1 MKISKK
7 FKKRLEISSFYKC
20 TKNHDHRLYCSW
32 DMVCDGCNCFWF
44 WAIFYP
50 FTPYQPKKCKFQKM
64 KFTQVYIPKIMI
76 ICMLYCS
83 WDMVCDGCNCF
94 SFWAIFYP
102 FNPYQPKKCKFQKM
116 KFTQVY
122 QKSWSYAILFLR
134 YGTWHVIIFHFGLFF
149 TLLPP

>member
-83 WDMVCDGCNCF
+83 WDMVCVMD
-94 SFWAIFYP
+94 
-102 FNPYQPKKCKFQKM
+102 
-116 KFTQVY
+116 
-122 QKSWSYAILFLR
+122 
-134 YGTWHVIIFHFGLFF
+134 VIVFHFGLFF
-149 TLLPP
+149 TLLTPTSPKNVNFKKWNLHRCTKNHDHMLYCSWDMVHDM

>member
-64 KFTQVYIPKIMI
+64 KFTQVY
-76 ICMLYCS
+76 
-83 WDMVCDGCNCF
+83 
-94 SFWAIFYP
+94 
-102 FNPYQPKKCKFQKM
+102 
-116 KFTQVY
+116 

-134 YGTWHVIIFHFGLFF
+134 YGTWHWAICCPFKNGKHISEALFLFSYLIFPSQVQILTTDSQLTDGHHYSV
-149 TLLPP
+149 TVWTHS